1 MSDQGSGES
10 PIYVIATKR
19 SASRGSRFGRRCCA
33 AGVPSHSGGRSNI
46 LSLMIVA
53 LDLGIMLTH
62 GRAIFAKNNR
72 ECLAAKRLSSGY
84 LMARSQYIW
93 GGKALPGLVG
103 GYHRG
108 KARHIWIC
116 REVPKLGSPS
126 DRTATQK
133 EIGKHGSSMGT
144 DRRTPSGTIGRR
156 KN

>member
-1 MSDQGSGES
+1 MVADAALL
-10 PIYVIATKR
+10 VCRFIAE
-19 SASRGSRFGRRCCA
+19 A
-33 AGVPSHSGGRSNI
+33 APNI
-46 LSLMIVA
+46 ELMIVA
-53 LDLGIMLTH
+53 LDLGITLTH

-108 KARHIWIC
+108 KARHIWILP
-116 REVPKLGSPS
+116 RSAEIWLAKRQNRNPK
-126 DRTATQK
+126 K
-133 EIGKHGSSMGT
+133 IGKHGSSMGT
-144 DRRTPSGTIGRR
+144 DRRTPSGIIKRR